1 MSASQISSI
10 KLALKELQGKHAKWK
25 AIGEA
30 LSVPSQDI
38 AIIECNHREDGERC
52 LEEVLQYWFRNHPE
66 SNVVTLTEILDASEE
81 ASWPT
86 TRHLLGSG
94 DMDTLMAVLG
104 AAAPHWREVARGL
117 GFSHQEVEMVLSD
130 IRHQNQ
136 LDYLEETVSQWLRW
150 EPKNGH
156 PYPVAED
163 LVKTLRLEEVGEYG
177 LAEEVEKHPVL
188 MSQDR
193 TKGAPQDIPLRPK
206 KQKLASSDA
215 SQQRREDSPEHK
227 GSRGNPVTVKED

>member
-1 MSASQISSI
+1 
-10 KLALKELQGKHAKWK
+10 
-25 AIGEA
+25 
-30 LSVPSQDI
+30 
-38 AIIECNHREDGERC
+38 
-52 LEEVLQYWFRNHPE
+52 
-66 SNVVTLTEILDASEE
+66 
-81 ASWPT
+81 
-86 TRHLLGSG
+86 
-94 DMDTLMAVLG
+94 MAVLG

-177 LAEEVEKHPVL
+177 LAEEVEKHSVL

-193 TKGAPQDIPLRPK
+193 TKGDWKGGGGGGGSQDRTK
-206 KQKLASSDA
+206 D
-215 SQQRREDSPEHK
+215 DW
-227 GSRGNPVTVKED
+227 GGGRGAVA